1 MNFKE
6 YLALF
11 LFLFLVIAC
20 QKDDLT
26 IMEER
31 IAGDWGW
38 VSSSGGLLGLVLNPQ
53 TEGYQMQIL
62 FQKNGIYTK
71 YRDSSAVDERNY
83 WIEKSADES
92 LYNLKIGSRDHL
104 QINEQYKISFDNQNN
119 LHLIEVCNDC
129 MEHIYYLKE

>member
-31 IAGDWGW
+31 IVGDWAW
-38 VSSSGGLLGLVLNPQ
+38 VSSSGGLLGLVLNPH

-71 YRDSSAVDERNY
+71 YRDNSAVDERNY
-83 WIEKSADES
+83 WIEKSTVENS
-92 LYNLKIGSRDHL
+92 YNLKIGSRDQV
-104 QINEQYKISFDNQNN
+104 QIIEQYKISFDNQNN
-119 LHLIEVCNDC
+119 LHLREVYVDGL
-129 MEHIYYLKE
+129 EHIYYRK